1 MKEKLRILVV
11 EDEEQVADL
20 ISVLFA
26 RLNWDVTIAATGQK
40 GLELATE
47 EKFDLITLDVG
58 LPDINGIEICRELR
72 QRHISYRT
80 PIVFVSAHGG
90 AEIKRQAFEFDA
102 VDFVEK
108 PFQVE
113 DFLARLSSALK
124 QKLNMPAAIPERVVS
139 V

>member
-1 MKEKLRILVV
+1 MKEKLRMLVV

-20 ISVLFA
+20 IAVLFA
-26 RLNWDVTIAATGQK
+26 RLDWDVRISGTGRK

-58 LPDINGIEICRELR
+58 LPDISGVEICRELR

-80 PIVFVSAHGG
+80 PIVFVSAHNGS
-90 AEIKRQAFEFDA
+90 EIKRQAFEFDA
-102 VDFVEK
+102 VDFIEK
-108 PFQVE
+108 PFRVE
-113 DFLARLSSALK
+113 DFLARISAALK
-124 QKLNMPAAIPERVVS
+124 QKLRLPDIIEEGAGS